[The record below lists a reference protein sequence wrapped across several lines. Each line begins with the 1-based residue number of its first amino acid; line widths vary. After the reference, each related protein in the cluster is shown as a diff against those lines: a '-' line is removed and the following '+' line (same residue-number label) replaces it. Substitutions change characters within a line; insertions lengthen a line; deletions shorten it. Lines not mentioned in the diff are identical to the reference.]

1 MSWSAVGDGSQDI
14 QYQVQPET
22 IGLVAQ
28 KTAALTV
35 TYDLPEQVTATPC
48 FHVVA
53 ITPDGRISAQS
64 ELACG

>member
-1 MSWSAVGDGSQDI
+1 MAWTAVGDGSQGI

-22 IGLVAQ
+22 TGLVAQ
-28 KTAALTV
+28 NTAALTA
-35 TYDLPEQVTATPC
+35 TYDLPEQVTAAPC

-53 ITPDGRISAQS
+53 ITTDGRISAQS